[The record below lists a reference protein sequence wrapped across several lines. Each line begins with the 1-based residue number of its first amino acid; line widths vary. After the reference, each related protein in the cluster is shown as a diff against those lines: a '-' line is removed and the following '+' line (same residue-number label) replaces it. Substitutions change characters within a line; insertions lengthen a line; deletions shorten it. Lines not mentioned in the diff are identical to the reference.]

1 MASGQ
6 TSLARRFKLTPDQ
19 WELVRTRADIDW
31 RTWQR
36 VEQGL
41 LVRAGT
47 LRKVLDAISELG
59 FQPADTTGFLVQVY
73 ARYQRRVLLLRSKKQ
88 PQWLPVSGE
97 LRPKET
103 SFAAAQREFL
113 VQTGLRGA
121 WATQPPYVHGSPLGF
136 VAYLECEG
144 AKIFSFVAEVQTDHV
159 QGSVEHR
166 WVTTVQGLPCPPHV
180 RELVQRCIGGF

>member
-41 LVRAGT
+41 PVRTGT
-47 LRKVLDAISELG
+47 LRKVLDAITELG
-59 FQPADTTGFLVQVY
+59 FQPAETTGFLVQIY
-73 ARYQRRVLLLRSKKQ
+73 ARYQRRVLLFRSQKP

-97 LRPKET
+97 LRPRET
-103 SFAAAQREFL
+103 TFMAAQREFF
-113 VQTGLRGA
+113 VRTGLRGA
-121 WATQPPYVHGSPLGF
+121 WATQPPHLDGAPLGF
-136 VAYLECEG
+136 LAYLECQG
-144 AKIFSFVAEVQTDHV
+144 TKIFSFVTEVQTD
-159 QGSVEHR
+159 QLEAPLEYR
-166 WVTTVQGLPCPPHV
+166 WVTTTQGLACPNHV
-180 RELVQRCIGGF
+180 RALVRLCVGGF